1 MKKFNTLFMDTNL
14 SSKVFEEFENMLSS
28 FQKTSE
34 CNNIGTNYPPTNLYQ
49 IIDKDQWILEIV
61 VAGFKKEDIL
71 IELVDGIVP
80 ESIIE
85 IKTKKEK
92 EKEDKDKDKIKY
104 YQNKIS
110 KKNFKISVPFN
121 KKINS
126 VNANIENGI
135 LKIEINFK
143 EYKQERK
150 LIEINNDKDQ

>member
-71 IELVDGIVP
+71 IELVD
-80 ESIIE
+80 
-85 IKTKKEK
+85 
-92 EKEDKDKDKIKY
+92 DKDKIKY

-126 VNANIENGI
+126 VI
-135 LKIEINFK
+135 LKNINKK
-143 EYKQERK
+143 E
-150 LIEINNDKDQ
+150 N